1 MNTQTKHT
9 VPVRVITAIV
19 EVMLK
24 IIKGHLDN
32 LQQLLVQMGNLKIH
46 FTTKPL
52 MNLIDS

>member
-46 FTTKPL
+46 FTTKPP